1 MLKNFLV
8 PLLLFASVI
17 SFPMSSK
24 IAFAAPEEDPLLEPI
39 CQVCENIARAGG
51 KPCEDYRCQ
60 SCSMCKSSSLFG
72 KIAPPPGV
80 AEYGDFQTGMI
91 KFANNLLK
99 LIITGAA
106 IFAFINIIIA
116 GYNFL
121 GAGGDSKKIESAWS
135 KIWQSFLGL
144 LIVAG
149 SFVLAAIFGY
159 LIFGDPGAILSPQ
172 IYGPPSN

>member
-1 MLKNFLV
+1 MRSCSKLSIFV
-8 PLLLFASVI
+8 FFFTLLFFTSI
-17 SFPMSSK
+17 EM
-24 IAFAAPEEDPLLEPI
+24 AFAGCDMNKCRSIPLPERCEQVACNECPGCDSIWDPP
-39 CQVCENIARAGG
+39 
-51 KPCEDYRCQ
+51 KPPGF
-60 SCSMCKSSSLFG
+60 FG
-72 KIAPPPGV
+72 KVSAPQGV
-80 AEYGDFQTGMI
+80 SQYGDFQTGMI